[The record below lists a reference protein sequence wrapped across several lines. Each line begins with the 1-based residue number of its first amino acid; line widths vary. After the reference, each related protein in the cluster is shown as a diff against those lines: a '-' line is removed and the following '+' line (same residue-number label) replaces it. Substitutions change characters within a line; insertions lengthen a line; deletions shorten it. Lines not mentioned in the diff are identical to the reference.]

1 MRTSTMNENVEIKKS
16 NSFLKEL
23 FHFAL
28 IIVLVVLP
36 IRFFVAQPFVV
47 VGTSM
52 EPTFINKDYLIVD
65 EISYRLNDPKRGD
78 VIIFKFPGGEEKQK
92 YFIKRII
99 GLPGETVDIKNGVV
113 TIFNSKNPNGLVL
126 NEAYIA
132 EPPKNTLTVTVETG
146 HYFVMGDN
154 RDVSYDSRSWGTL
167 EKSEIVGKA
176 FLRLL
181 PLKNADLLPGSNAG
195 KYTNENN

>member
-1 MRTSTMNENVEIKKS
+1 MNENVEIKKS

-28 IIVLVVLP
+28 IIVFVVLP

-52 EPTFINKDYLIVD
+52 EPTFLNKDYLIVD
-65 EISYRLNDPKRGD
+65 
-78 VIIFKFPGGEEKQK
+78 VIIFKYPGGEEKQK

-99 GLPGETVDIKNGVV
+99 GLPGETVDIKNGLV
-113 TIFNSKNPNGLVL
+113 TIFNSKNPNGFVL
-126 NEAYIA
+126 NETYIA
-132 EPPKNTLTVTVETG
+132 EPPRNTLTMTVETD

-154 RDVSYDSRSWGTL
+154 RDVSFDSRSWGPL
-167 EKSEIVGKA
+167 DKSEIIGKA
-176 FLRLL
+176 FIRLL
-181 PLKNADLLPGSNAG
+181 PLKNADILPGSNAG

>member
-1 MRTSTMNENVEIKKS
+1 MNENAEIKKS

-28 IIVLVVLP
+28 IILFVVLP

-52 EPTFINKDYLIVD
+52 EPTFLNKDYLIVD
-65 EISYRLNDPKRGD
+65 ELSYRLSDPKRGD

-99 GLPGETVDIKNGVV
+99 GLPGETVDIKNGLV
-113 TIFNSKNPNGLVL
+113 TVFNSKNPNGIVL
-126 NEAYIA
+126 NETYIA
-132 EPPKNTLTVTVETG
+132 EPPRNTLTMTVETDR
-146 HYFVMGDN
+146 YFVMGDN

-181 PLKNADLLPGSNAG
+181 PLKNTDLHPGSNAG

>member
-1 MRTSTMNENVEIKKS
+1 MNENVEIKKS

-28 IIVLVVLP
+28 IILFVVLP

-52 EPTFINKDYLIVD
+52 EPTFLNKDYLIVD
-65 EISYRLNDPKRGD
+65 ELSYRLSDPKRGD

-113 TIFNSKNPNGLVL
+113 TIFNSKNPNGFVL
-126 NEAYIA
+126 NETYIA
-132 EPPKNTLTVTVETG
+132 EPPRNTLTMTVETDR
-146 HYFVMGDN
+146 YFVMGDN
-154 RDVSYDSRSWGTL
+154 RDVSYDSRSWGPL
-167 EKSEIVGKA
+167 DKREIVGKA

-181 PLKNADLLPGSNAG
+181 PLKNTDLHPGSNAG